1 MIAETDLMWNGKLIK
16 AGDPIPA
23 TEKKLITTLNAM
35 EAAAT
40 ESAEPAAVEVFE
52 DEPAAKGKAK

>member
-23 TEKKLITTLNAM
+23 TEKKLIATLNAM
-35 EAAAT
+35 ESAAT
-40 ESAEPAAVEVFE
+40 ENAEPATVEVVE

>member
-16 AGDPIPA
+16 AGETI
-23 TEKKLITTLNAM
+23 EKSKTGELVDVLIAVGKAL
-35 EAAAT
+35 
-40 ESAEPAAVEVFE
+40 ESADLPEIG

>member
-16 AGDPIPA
+16 AGETIPG
-23 TEKKLITTLNAM
+23 TEKKLIATLNAM

-40 ESAEPAAVEVFE
+40 ENAEPAAVEVVE
-52 DEPAAKGKAK
+52 DEPTTKGKAK

>member
-16 AGDPIPA
+16 AGETIPG
-23 TEKKLITTLNAM
+23 TEEKLIATLNAM
-35 EAAAT
+35 QAT
-40 ESAEPAAVEVFE
+40 TAKNAEPAAVEVVE